1 MGYLVRWMEHT
12 ARCSSS
18 EFSLEVC
25 WPIAQKLR
33 LSDRTQ
39 SRTQWIGSGP
49 GGGGLAGYQ
58 GVLMGFR
65 DHSVLRGCVH
75 VHGWWRGQEER
86 VSATAREREKDFKI
100 SCISVHECEN

>member
-1 MGYLVRWMEHT
+1 MGYPVRWTEQM
-12 ARCSSS
+12 ARYSSS

-25 WPIAQKLR
+25 WPLAQKLR

-58 GVLMGFR
+58 GILMGFR
-65 DHSVLRGCVH
+65 DHSILSGCVN
-75 VHGWWRGQEER
+75 VHRWWGGAVRGGFCNSQR
-86 VSATAREREKDFKI
+86 NDFKI
-100 SCISVHECEN
+100 SSNLVHECEN

>member
-1 MGYLVRWMEHT
+1 MGYPVRWMEHM
-12 ARCSSS
+12 ARYSSS

-25 WPIAQKLR
+25 WPPAQKLR

-58 GVLMGFR
+58 GILMGFR
-65 DHSVLRGCVH
+65 DHLIFSGCVG
-75 VHGWWRGQEER
+75 VPRWWWGRGER
-86 VSATAREREKDFKI
+86 GFLQQPEK
-100 SCISVHECEN
+100 